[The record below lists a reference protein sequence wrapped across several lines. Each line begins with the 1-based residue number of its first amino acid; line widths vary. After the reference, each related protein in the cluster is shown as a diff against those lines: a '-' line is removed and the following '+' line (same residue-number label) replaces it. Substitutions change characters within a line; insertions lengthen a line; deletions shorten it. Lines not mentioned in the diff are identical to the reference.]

1 MFKKRLFEYLLLN
14 IIILIMELILNLI
27 IFSSLTT
34 YFFLELSLILIIT
47 SPILIC
53 RHEIAVIIYS
63 TIILVFY
70 CIFFYTNI
78 NMDYASNDIFTL
90 KYIILAK
97 EAGTVMSLAFINI
110 WYILLDIFIAI
121 NFYVFLFLIIKFV
134 KVNKK
139 NMNKNIMFFILVLF
153 ISFSI
158 RIINLTNIKEEN
170 KNHDMFKDLSSSE
183 IMMKYSENLKKASLK
198 NFGLTNYI
206 ISDFNN
212 VYYFSNNI
220 KIEEDYSNETL
231 LTSKL
236 KNFNVLEIMI
246 ETGTNEVV
254 DKYLTPNLYKLK
266 NEGINFTKCFSKNKT
281 NISEFIGINGSVI
294 NGVHIKAPK
303 SPLSLPN
310 ILKELGNYETNFF
323 HENYANYYGRY
334 DVMKNLGFENT
345 YFIKHEDD
353 EYENIKYIAN
363 EYEWHNEFNGN
374 YPLDSD
380 YVELAKKYMIP
391 EGDNPF
397 YTFYTSLTM
406 HGPYTYDILDEKSN
420 YKEEYN
426 KLKEIENKGLWV
438 NPCINDPI
446 DIQKEFELYQA
457 KTMNLDK
464 AIGILL
470 NRLEKLDKLN
480 NTLIILYG
488 DHECYYKTD
497 NLSGKTM
504 NDYIFGLNNYKN
516 PNNYNTY
523 LVFSNPILTNLI
535 KDNINLYHGFENI
548 DNKLIYS
555 DIVSPYIIVPTVLD
569 LLGIKYN
576 QNLYVGKSIFQIL
589 NNDNYN
595 LSNIFYSHELEF
607 IISDKLLAY
616 TYDNY
621 SYIFE
626 ADEIYKKE
634 FNLNLEKIMKKI
646 DLLNSIYGN
655 NYFEKENNF
664 NNILNTFKYHI

>member
-1 MFKKRLFEYLLLN
+1 
-14 IIILIMELILNLI
+14 
-27 IFSSLTT
+27 
-34 YFFLELSLILIIT
+34 
-47 SPILIC
+47 
-53 RHEIAVIIYS
+53 
-63 TIILVFY
+63 
-70 CIFFYTNI
+70 
-78 NMDYASNDIFTL
+78 
-90 KYIILAK
+90 
-97 EAGTVMSLAFINI
+97 
-110 WYILLDIFIAI
+110 
-121 NFYVFLFLIIKFV
+121 
-134 KVNKK
+134 
-139 NMNKNIMFFILVLF
+139 
-153 ISFSI
+153 
-158 RIINLTNIKEEN
+158 
-170 KNHDMFKDLSSSE
+170 
-183 IMMKYSENLKKASLK
+183 
-198 NFGLTNYI
+198 
-206 ISDFNN
+206 
-212 VYYFSNNI
+212 
-220 KIEEDYSNETL
+220 
-231 LTSKL
+231 
-236 KNFNVLEIMI
+236 
-246 ETGTNEVV
+246 
-254 DKYLTPNLYKLK
+254 
-266 NEGINFTKCFSKNKT
+266 
-281 NISEFIGINGSVI
+281 
-294 NGVHIKAPK
+294 
-303 SPLSLPN
+303 
-310 ILKELGNYETNFF
+310 
-323 HENYANYYGRY
+323 
-334 DVMKNLGFENT
+334 MKNLGFENT

-426 KLKEIENKGLWV
+426 KLKEVENKGLWV

-664 NNILNTFKYHI
+664 NDILNTFKYHI